1 MNDICQQRLRN
12 QHLASPTLKDPV
24 EVLKS
29 LVAIQG
35 QDYAGAKWA
44 LAQRT
49 RNCTEDQVEQALTDG
64 RILRLH
70 MMRPTW
76 HFVSPDDIRWL
87 VELTAPRVNAACSSY
102 FRKSELDDKLLRRTN
117 KLITKALSGGHQLT
131 RSELRDAVA
140 SGGIEPG
147 DSTRFGHIL
156 LRAELDG
163 LICNGARKG
172 NQFTYALVA
181 ERAPQSRILERDE
194 ALGELTSRY
203 FSTRSP
209 ATVHDFVWWSG
220 LKIADAKRGI
230 EINSGRL
237 QGRSINDKQ
246 YWFSVEKTPAKQSST
261 RRVHLLPLYDEYFI
275 AYKDRSA
282 AVHPDANRLQGKTSL
297 VFDPPMVMD
306 GRSVGVW
313 ERVLGRSS
321 VKIKLQPFIQLKSR
335 DRADFR
341 EAAAS
346 YAEFLGKDL
355 ELL

>member
-12 QHLASPTLKDPV
+12 QHLASQTLKDPV

-49 RNCTEDQVEQALTDG
+49 RNCTNDQVEQALTDG

-70 MMRPTW
+70 VMRPTW
-76 HFVSPDDIRWL
+76 HLVSADDVRWL
-87 VELTAPRVNAACSSY
+87 VELTAPRVHAACNSY
-102 FRKSELDDKLLRRTN
+102 FRKAGLHDRFLRRTN
-117 KLITKALSGGHQLT
+117 RVIAKALAGGRQLT
-131 RSELRDAVA
+131 RAELRDAVTTA
-140 SGGIEPG
+140 GIEPG

-156 LRAELDG
+156 LHAELDG
-163 LICNGARKG
+163 LICSGARKG
-172 NQFTYALVA
+172 NQFTYALLA
-181 ERAPQSRILERDE
+181 ERAPRSRILERDE
-194 ALGELTSRY
+194 ALDEITSRY
-203 FSTRSP
+203 FSTRGP

-220 LKIADAKRGI
+220 LKTADARRGI
-230 EINSGRL
+230 EISGRRL
-237 QGRSINDKQ
+237 QSRSINDRQ
-246 YWFSVEKTPAKQSST
+246 YWFSAEKAPSKQLLA
-261 RRVHLLPLYDEYFI
+261 RRVHMLPLYDEYFI

-282 AVHPDANRLQGKTSL
+282 AIHPAANRLQGKTSL

-306 GRSVGVW
+306 GQSVGVW
-313 ERVLGRSS
+313 ERLLDRSS
-321 VKIKLQPFIQLKSR
+321 VKIKLQPFIRLKSK
-335 DRADFR
+335 DKADFR